1 MIKAKPT
8 DAFEALN
15 PAQRRAATFGA
26 PVEGKGLGAGPMLI
40 LAGAGTGKTNTLAHR
55 AAHLV
60 LSGIDPARILMLTFT
75 RRAAQEMI
83 RRAQKIVAEV
93 LAERGKLGD
102 HSIVSRL
109 LWSGTFHSVGNRILR
124 LYAKHLGLNPN
135 FTVLDRGDAAD
146 LMDVIR
152 HELGLSAKDKRF
164 PRKDACLAIYSYRV
178 NTRLSL
184 KQTLA
189 EQYPWCVEWEQDLT
203 RMYREYVGRKQKH
216 NVLDF
221 DDLLLY
227 WHVMMQTPALAQSLS
242 KNFDHVLVD
251 EYQDTS
257 TLQGEIVHALK
268 PDGRGVTVV
277 GDDAQA
283 IYSFRAAAVEN
294 ILGFAERYTP
304 KADMVVLAQNYRS
317 TQQILDCANALMS
330 EGSRQYRKT
339 LMSTRQSNQK
349 PCYVTVDDAQGQA
362 EYIVTRILAT
372 REVGGSLRRH
382 AVLFRSSHHS
392 DVLEVELTRR
402 NVPYVKYG
410 GLKFLEAA
418 HVKDML
424 SILRWAD
431 NPRNAVAGFRVLKLV
446 AGIGPG
452 NAKQALDHLEAAG
465 YHLKSLAQY
474 DAPQAAKMDWAR
486 FCAFL
491 EKLADPA
498 TPWPGQVGAVRE
510 WYKPQL
516 ERIYD
521 AAFSR
526 VGDLEQLE
534 HLSTQHASRER
545 FLTELTLDPPSVTS
559 DQSGMAS
566 KDEDYVVLS
575 TIHSAKGQEWDFVYV
590 LNVADGN
597 FPSEFA
603 DRKTRNAIEEERR
616 LVVRRHDACAQR
628 ITSMC
633 TAQIRRSRNRRRTAM
648 RHVYGAKSRFMTDK
662 VLETFEQTTFRSQRG
677 VEQSARRKIPRPW
690 TSPPSSKKCGETP
703 VLGVSTLPA
712 GVRPR
717 HHRRHRHH
725 RRTRGLRTRR
735 AFLGLVHAQRSSTHL
750 KAVGLLDR
758 VLRFAR
764 PHVDEGKAAGTARF
778 AIVDEFDRIDLAIA
792 LEQATHFVFRRGEWQ
807 IANVNRRHSTGLTN
821 SARKE
826 RQAAST
832 RFSTRRPARN
842 PLPCEACTLIVAIDS
857 TPAIYCWQTPGS
869 GRDRRPSASQGLF
882 RTSR

>member
-1 MIKAKPT
+1 MYVQRDVMLRPKTK
-8 DAFEALN
+8 DAFDALN
-15 PAQRRAATFGA
+15 PAQRRAATFGST
-26 PVEGKGLGAGPMLI
+26 VDGKPGNPGPMLI

-60 LSGIDPARILMLTFT
+60 LTGVDPARILMLTFT

-83 RRAQKIVAEV
+83 RRAQKIVAEA
-93 LAERGKLGD
+93 LAERGKTGD
-102 HSIVSRL
+102 RSVVSRL

-124 LYAKHLGLNPN
+124 LYAKHLGLDPN

-152 HELGLSAKDKRF
+152 HELGCSSKDKRF

-189 EQYPWCVEWEQDLT
+189 EQYPWCAEWEQDLT
-203 RMYREYVGRKQKH
+203 RMYRDYVGRKQKH

-227 WHVMMQTPALAQSLS
+227 WHVMMQTPALAQHLS

-257 TLQGEIVHALK
+257 TLQGEVIHALK

-317 TQQILDCANALMS
+317 TQQILDCANALMA

-339 LMSTRQSNQK
+339 LLSTRQSTQK
-349 PCYVTVDDAQGQA
+349 PCYVSVEDAGAQA

-382 AVLFRSSHHS
+382 AILFRSSHHS

-402 NVPYVKYG
+402 NIPYVKYG

-424 SILRWAD
+424 SVLRWAD
-431 NPRNAVAGFRVLKLV
+431 NPRNAVAGFRVLKLI

-452 NAKQALDHLEAAG
+452 HARQALDHLEANA
-465 YHLKSLAQY
+465 YNVTTLERY
-474 DAPQAAKMDWAR
+474 DAPQAAKPDWQR

-491 EKLADPA
+491 AKLADPA
-498 TPWPGQVGAVRE
+498 TPWPGQVGMVRE

-534 HLSTQHASRER
+534 QLSTQHANRER
-545 FLTELTLDPPSVTS
+545 FLTELTLDPPSLTS

-575 TIHSAKGQEWDFVYV
+575 TIHSAKGQEWDNVYV

-597 FPSEFA
+597 FPSEFSTG
-603 DRKTRNAIEEERR
+603 KPQLIEEERR
-616 LVVRRHDACAQR
+616 LLYVAMTRARNELHLCAPLKYPVTQQ
-628 ITSMC
+628 
-633 TAQIRRSRNRRRTAM
+633 AKDGDG
-648 RHVYGAKSRFMTDK
+648 HVYGAKSRFMTGK
-662 VLETFEQTTFRSQRG
+662 VLECFEQTTFRSHRG
-677 VEQSARRKIPRPW
+677 IETLSA
-690 TSPPSSKKCGETP
+690 GEATT
-703 VLGVSTLPA
+703 VDVA
-712 GVRPR
+712 
-717 HHRRHRHH
+717 
-725 RRTRGLRTRR
+725 
-735 AFLGLVHAQRSSTHL
+735 AEL
-750 KAVGLLDR
+750 KNM
-758 VLRFAR
+758 
-764 PHVDEGKAAGTARF
+764 
-778 AIVDEFDRIDLAIA
+778 
-792 LEQATHFVFRRGEWQ
+792 W
-807 IANVNRRHSTGLTN
+807 
-821 SARKE
+821 
-826 RQAAST
+826 
-832 RFSTRRPARN
+832 
-842 PLPCEACTLIVAIDS
+842 
-857 TPAIYCWQTPGS
+857 
-869 GRDRRPSASQGLF
+869 
-882 RTSR
+882 